1 MSRQILPAQFEK
13 LFVHVNHLDRRA
25 PQQIVAD
32 LDGFLV
38 VTAGIEK
45 SNDFIKDVL
54 CGDQR
59 RQNASSQTAPVVS
72 DCAMVLVVG
81 QFQSQNVS
89 RIQKD

>member
-1 MSRQILPAQFEK
+1 LIAE
-13 LFVHVNHLDRRA
+13 
-25 PQQIVAD
+25 IVAD
-32 LDGFLV
+32 LNGFLV

-45 SNDFIKDVL
+45 RNDFIKDVR

-72 DCAMVLVVG
+72 DRAMVLVVG